1 MGRLMSLYNTELSRG
16 SLLTLE
22 SKRIAAV
29 LLTKP
34 DADTWK
40 KAIEVENILQKDTA
54 GTAKRQAKLIKK
66 RLETLDPAAWKLIIQ
81 KDSEVTNQLLFAA
94 AIKENKLLGDF
105 VRSVYVSRQKKL
117 EPSIATN
124 DWEDFLIECAH
135 HDPSVSTW
143 NENTKR
149 KVLNGIARIL
159 VEAKY
164 LVDRKTMKLSPQSLH
179 PVVRTYLIERKEK
192 YVLECLER
200 LT

>member
-1 MGRLMSLYNTELSRG
+1 MSLYNTELSRG
-16 SLLTLE
+16 SLLILE
-22 SKRIAAV
+22 SKRVAAL

-34 DADTWK
+34 DADAWK

-66 RLETLDPAAWKLIIQ
+66 RLETLDAAAWKLITQ

-105 VRSVYVSRQKKL
+105 IRSVYVSRQKKL

-124 DWEDFLIECAH
+124 DWEDFLIDCAH
-135 HDPSVSTW
+135 HDTSVSTW

>member
-1 MGRLMSLYNTELSRG
+1 LNRYSTEISRG

-22 SKRIAAV
+22 SKRIASL

-34 DADTWK
+34 DNEAWK
-40 KAIEVENILQKDTA
+40 NAIEIENILQKDTV

-66 RLETLDPAAWKLIIQ
+66 RLETLDPAAWKLITQ
-81 KDSEVTNQLLFAA
+81 KNSEVTNQLLFTA

-105 VRSVYVSRQKKL
+105 MRSAYISRQKKMEL
-117 EPSIATN
+117 VIARN
-124 DWEDFLIECAH
+124 NWEDFLIECSH
-135 HDPSVSTW
+135 QDPSVLNWNKST
-143 NENTKR
+143 KQ

-164 LVDRKTMKLSPQSLH
+164 LTDSKTMKLSPQSLH
-179 PVVRTYLIERKEK
+179 PLVRTYLIERNEN

-200 LT
+200 LS

>member
-1 MGRLMSLYNTELSRG
+1 MSLYNTELSRG

-22 SKRIAAV
+22 SKRIAAL

-34 DADTWK
+34 DADAWK

-66 RLETLDPAAWKLIIQ
+66 RLETLDPAAWKLINQ
-81 KDSEVTNQLLFAA
+81 KNSEVTNQLLFAA

-105 VRSVYVSRQKKL
+105 IRSVYVSRQKKL

-124 DWEDFLIECAH
+124 DWEDFLIECTH

-164 LVDRKTMKLSPQSLH
+164 LVDRKTMKLSPQYLH

>member
-22 SKRIAAV
+22 SKRIAAL

-66 RLETLDPAAWKLIIQ
+66 RLETLDPAAWKLITQ

-117 EPSIATN
+117 EPSIASN

>member
-1 MGRLMSLYNTELSRG
+1 M
-16 SLLTLE
+16 TLE
-22 SKRIAAV
+22 SKRIAAL

-66 RLETLDPAAWKLIIQ
+66 RLETLDPAAWKLITQ

-117 EPSIATN
+117 EPSIASN